1 MPQASPFDLPPVV
14 DLAILVATAETGS
27 VSAAARRLGV
37 AQPNASRSL
46 ARLERRLGLTLLR
59 RDTRGSALTADGAV
73 VVDWARDVL
82 DAQQRLVAGAA
93 ALRRPSAPPVHIAA
107 SQTIA
112 EELLPRWLAQ
122 LRAELPGA
130 EVALT
135 VANSTQVGRLIGTAG
150 TLGFVESP
158 ELPATIAVAVTAR
171 TVATDR
177 LVVVVSPDH
186 PWARRTRPVSVS
198 ELAGTPLVVREA
210 GSGTRVSFER
220 AVAGRDLA
228 EPALELS
235 SNAAVRVAV
244 AAGAGPAVL
253 SELAVRSAVENG
265 LLRAVMIDGL
275 VVERPLRAVWA
286 AGAPISAAGARLVEI
301 AEGADLT

>member
-1 MPQASPFDLPPVV
+1 MPEAYPYDLPPVV
-14 DLAILVATAETGS
+14 DLAILVATAEAGS
-27 VSAAARRLGV
+27 VSAAARLLGL

-59 RDTRGSALTADGAV
+59 RDTRGSALTADGAII
-73 VVDWARDVL
+73 VDWAREVIE
-82 DAQQRLVAGAA
+82 AHQRLVAGAA
-93 ALRRPSAPPVHIAA
+93 ALRRGPANPLNVAA

-112 EELLPRWLAQ
+112 EELLPRWLTQ
-122 LRAELPGA
+122 LRAELPGVDA
-130 EVALT
+130 ALT
-135 VANSTQVGRLIGTAG
+135 VANSAEVGRLIGTPHV
-150 TLGFVESP
+150 LGFVESP
-158 ELPATIAVAVTAR
+158 DLPQTITVPVTAR

-177 LVVVVSPDH
+177 LVVVVWPDH
-186 PWARRTRPVSVS
+186 PWARRTRPISVS

-220 AVAGRDLA
+220 AVADVELA

-253 SELAVRSAVENG
+253 SELAVRSAVESG
-265 LLRAVMIDGL
+265 LLRAVMVDGL

-286 AGAPISAAGARLVEI
+286 AAAPLSAAATRLVEI
-301 AEGADLT
+301 AGAS